1 MLAPF
6 DMTVLETKV
15 LQKVVHD
22 EHACKYYRLQVVK
35 ETETLFTLIQD
46 WGRIG
51 KAGRQVKTPYDNAE
65 IALSALNK
73 LLNIK
78 IKRGYELLPG
88 ETSIPSHYKALPCP
102 WCTAPHSGLPTF
114 IANLTHSS
122 LYLAEAENKEPVL
135 CFIYRDH
142 IPGLFHL
149 DSASLLGFLT
159 EIRRIQI
166 LLNEKLPDK
175 NWIQQFSGPD
185 HLWCL
190 LSLNSQALQEPF
202 EMLQVPYPNSPLM
215 QEIQSF
221 VQPNRLENKDLQ
233 SSEVEHPGQ
242 LSLFDALE

>member
-1 MLAPF
+1 MLPLF
-6 DMTVLETKV
+6 DMPVIETKV

-35 ETETLFTLIQD
+35 ETESLFTLIQD

-51 KAGRQVKTPYDNAE
+51 KAGRQVKTPYDNSE
-65 IALSALNK
+65 TALGALNK
-73 LLNIK
+73 LLNAK

-88 ETSIPSHYKALPCP
+88 ETSIPSHYEALPCP

-114 IANLTHSS
+114 IANLTHGS
-122 LYLAEAENKEPVL
+122 LYLAEAENKESVL

-166 LLNEKLPDK
+166 LLNEKLPDQ
-175 NWIQQFSGPD
+175 NWTQQFGGPE
-185 HLWCL
+185 HLWCEL
-190 LSLNSQALQEPF
+190 RRNGQVTQWPF
-202 EMLQVPYPNSPLM
+202 DSLQVPYPNSQLK
-215 QEIQSF
+215 QEIQHF
-221 VQPNRLENKDLQ
+221 VQPTCAQENRPLKSEN
-233 SSEVEHPGQ
+233 EHPGQ
-242 LSLFDALE
+242 LNLLDLLN